1 MALNGVIRPGLIQ
14 MRVLGLDKTLKHY
27 TDVLG
32 LNEVCRTA
40 DGRVCLKGYDEF
52 DHHSVVL
59 RQADTAGFDFA
70 AFKVDSEATLDC
82 LEKKI
87 EAFGYKVD
95 HVLPESDQPG
105 FGRRIGFKLCT
116 GHRLELYADVELAEQ
131 RPEILNPNIWT
142 TPPRGM
148 RCQRFDHM
156 LLYGPNIEEAERF
169 CVEVLGMFVPEVC
182 NTPDGKRLAT
192 WLTGSNKP
200 HDVAFVECE
209 QPGKIHHLGF
219 LLEDWNDIGNAADYM
234 AINHIKRDIGPTRH
248 AITRGQTIYFWDPS
262 GNRIEV
268 YAGGYTAYP
277 DHPQR
282 VWESGQLGRGLFY
295 YEGELIPSFLGI
307 LT

>member
-1 MALNGVIRPGLIQ
+1 MGLNGVIRPGLIQ
-14 MRVLGLDKTLKHY
+14 MKVLDLDKTLKHY
-27 TDVLG
+27 TDILG
-32 LNEVCRTA
+32 LNEVCRTE

-52 DHHSVVL
+52 DHHSLVL
-59 RQADTAGFDFA
+59 READEAGFDYA
-70 AFKVDSEATLDC
+70 AFKVDNDATLTL

-95 HVLPESDQPG
+95 HVAANSNQPG

-116 GHRLELYADVELAEQ
+116 GHRLELYAEVEQAEQ
-131 RPEILNPNIWT
+131 HPEIHNPNIWT

-156 LLYGPNIEEAERF
+156 LLYGPNITEAERF
-169 CVEVLGMFVPEVC
+169 CVEVLGMFVPEIC
-182 NTPDGKRLAT
+182 NTPDGKRLAS
-192 WLTGSNKP
+192 WITGSNKP
-200 HDVAFVECE
+200 HDVAFVEYE

-219 LLEDWNDIGNAADYM
+219 YLEDWNDVGNAADHM
-234 AINHIKRDIGPTRH
+234 AVNRIKRDVGPTRH

-262 GNRIEV
+262 GNRNEV

-282 VWESGQLGRGLFY
+282 VWEAEELGRGLFY
-295 YEGELIPSFLGI
+295 YEGEMIPSFLSI
-307 LT
+307 IT